1 MTQKETIKLILAQM
15 DIVRSQTWVDE
26 ESRSYALARLF
37 RTIEAVMGVH
47 DATRNSRFRTIEKEY
62 IRGESV

>member
-26 ESRSYALARLF
+26 ESRSYALGHLF

-62 IRGESV
+62 RGESA